1 MQFRAGK
8 FVVKNFTF
16 ILKGI
21 SHWFFLE
28 FRKEHNIDYNIVLLT
43 KNLKQ
48 LSMDG
53 MCNSQKRQYK

>member
-21 SHWFFLE
+21 SHCFFFGIQKGTQHRLQYSIAN
-28 FRKEHNIDYNIVLLT
+28 KENVQFSKKT
-43 KNLKQ
+43 V
-48 LSMDG
+48 
-53 MCNSQKRQYK
+53 